1 VSEGPRGRT
10 QPGVR
15 VALPDGW
22 LDDPDDLTGFLDQIS
37 AAELS
42 VSGG

>member
-10 QPGVR
+10 QPGKK
-15 VALPDGW
+15 VALPDHW
-22 LDDPDDLTGFLDQIS
+22 LDDPDDLTGFLDDIS